1 MFMEKEFGKLSL
13 DQFRRVVK
21 ALPEVRGQMNG
32 LPDLVRNAP
41 QRFVDEVLD
50 GDFYWAEVYELT
62 FPEHLA
68 LLFFAL
74 GKAKKLMELREMEDP
89 QEEALKWLDED
100 DEEDWNGGE
109 GGQFK
114 KKHVVGLV
122 VALQRTI
129 LSIMLYHRPL
139 STLVQQV
146 KDRGEDADDA
156 FFKAVRVDRSILT
169 CPTFAARL
177 AQAELINDKM
187 FFLHLKSALK
197 GPLKK
202 HWESYRDLRYAMYM
216 LRDLGFDKMSDA
228 QLEDLLVH
236 KLKLYPNA
244 PGARKNL
251 RKQFTESKRVQP
263 PKNAFSGGRLKT
275 R

>member
-1 MFMEKEFGKLSL
+1 MLVEKEYGTLTL
-13 DQFRRVVK
+13 EQFRRVVK
-21 ALPEVRGQMNG
+21 ALPEVRGQMNELAG
-32 LPDLVRNAP
+32 TIRSTPK
-41 QRFVDEVLD
+41 ETIKEILD
-50 GDFYWAEVYELT
+50 KNFYWAEVYELT

-74 GKAKKLMELREMEDP
+74 GKAKKLMEIKNLEDP
-89 QEEALKWLDED
+89 QEGMLRWLAEQDDED
-100 DEEDWNGGE
+100 WSGGE
-109 GGQFK
+109 GGLFE

-129 LSIMLYHRPL
+129 LSIMLYHRTLPA
-139 STLVQQV
+139 LVQQV
-146 KDRGEDADDA
+146 RDGGEEADEA
-156 FFKAVRVDRSILT
+156 FFKAVRVDRSILA
-169 CPTFAARL
+169 CPTFADRL
-177 AQAELINDKM
+177 AKAELVNDKV

-197 GPLKK
+197 GPSKK
-202 HWESYRDLRYAMYM
+202 HWGAYHDLRYALYM
-216 LRDLGFDKMSDA
+216 LRDLGFDQISDV

-263 PKNAFSGGRLKT
+263 PQNQFSGGRQKT